1 MSSTAGARWVV
12 EGRDGRRVLVLSLFW
27 VAVRIAV
34 VAPVG
39 AITLLVRHAE
49 RDAQLWPGIVLA
61 VLALFAA
68 DLADSDL
75 GLVVLGG
82 TVVWWGVAI
91 PGAGALTAVAV
102 AGCLLVQHLALAAAA
117 APPPDAVPARG
128 IVLRLAARGAA
139 VWAVGAVP
147 ALAAL
152 AVADRFEAGA
162 LLVTAALLVVAGSAW
177 ATARLVDPT

>member
-1 MSSTAGARWVV
+1 MSSASGARWVV
-12 EGRDGRRVLVLSLFW
+12 EGRDGRRVQVLSPFW
-27 VAVRIAV
+27 LLVRVAV

-39 AITLLVRHAE
+39 VVTFLIRHA
-49 RDAQLWPGIVLA
+49 DPAAQLWPGIVLA

-68 DLADSDL
+68 DVADSDL

-82 TVVWWGVAI
+82 TVVWWGVALSD
-91 PGAGALTAVAV
+91 AGLVAAVVV

-117 APPPDAVPARG
+117 APPPDAAPERG
-128 IVLRLAARGAA
+128 VVLRLAARGAV

-152 AVADRFEAGA
+152 AVAGRFEAGA
-162 LLVTAALLVVAGSAW
+162 LLVAVALLVVAGSAW
-177 ATARLVDPT
+177 ATARLVDAS